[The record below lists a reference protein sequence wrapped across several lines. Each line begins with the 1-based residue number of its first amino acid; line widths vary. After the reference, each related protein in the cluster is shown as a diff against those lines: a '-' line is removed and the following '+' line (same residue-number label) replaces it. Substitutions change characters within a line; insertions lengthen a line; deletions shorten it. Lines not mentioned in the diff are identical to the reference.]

1 MFRKTK
7 KLAEASFK
15 AHTLWSPKTIWI
27 NYVFWTYGVI
37 PDGSQESIII
47 LEHKAGF
54 VNVKIELINV
64 NSFTAK
70 ISRKDMCIKRKRKEL
85 YDEKSIWRLLFR
97 FGYGD

>member
-27 NYVFWTYGVI
+27 NHVFWTYGVI

-64 NSFTAK
+64 NSFAAK
-70 ISRKDMCIKRKRKEL
+70 NLSKRYVYKK
-85 YDEKSIWRLLFR
+85 KTKGVIWWKKYLEIII
-97 FGYGD
+97 